1 MTTRGWHTI
10 MALLALLSAGP
21 ATAAGRG
28 PNLEAMQKRYDQ
40 FAAAGNYAAALVE
53 AQKLEAA
60 IKSLSG
66 TANNNFGTAL
76 TMEAEANW
84 HLGRYREAESIYTQ
98 ALPIKEQALGASHPS
113 VARMLGN
120 LGLIYLDEA
129 RYRDAEGVFRR
140 SLAVFEH
147 APGEEADVATPST
160 TWRMPLKPKAAI
172 PKRKICSSAR
182 FPSRNDSMAPLTR
195 ALPTRFTIC
204 LACTSPRAVIRTPKA
219 Y

>member
-1 MTTRGWHTI
+1 MTRSGWHTI

-28 PNLEAMQKRYDQ
+28 PDLEAMRKRYDQ

-84 HLGRYREAESIYTQ
+84 HLGRYKEAESIYTQ

-120 LGLIYLDEA
+120 LGPYISMRAATGTRRVPLGA
-129 RYRDAEGVFRR
+129 RWRCLSTPRARR
-140 SLAVFEH
+140 PMSH
-147 APGEEADVATPST
+147 TPST

-172 PKRKICSSAR
+172 PKRKIYSSAR

-204 LACTSPRAVIRTPKA
+204 LACTSPGAVIRTPKA